1 MSRRLILRQAQDERV
16 NKPPELAT
24 IVRVEELTILP
35 QNSARTVSILG
46 GTGQQG
52 RGLARRFAHAGVPVV
67 VGSRDPERARE
78 TVAAWPTSAAATP
91 IRVADNASAVAA
103 ADVTILAVP
112 FATVDLLLQ
121 DIGPHFRAGSLA
133 IDLTV
138 PVTFVDGKMAMLD
151 VAEGSAA
158 EHVRAR
164 LPATVRLACAFKTL
178 PAHLLGAG
186 GESLDC
192 DEFVCGDSDEARS
205 EALALAARLPG
216 LRAIDVGPLSRARS
230 IEHLTAL
237 AIAINRRHKI
247 HDARFRVIG
256 L

>member
-1 MSRRLILRQAQDERV
+1 M
-16 NKPPELAT
+16 
-24 IVRVEELTILP
+24 
-35 QNSARTVSILG
+35 SILG

-52 RGLARRFAHAGVPVV
+52 RGLAQRLAHAGVQVI

-78 TVAAWPTSAAATP
+78 TVGAWTRTATATP

-112 FATVDLLLQ
+112 FATVDPLLQ
-121 DIGPHFRAGSLA
+121 ELHPHFRARALA

-138 PVTFVDGKMAMLD
+138 PVTFAAGKMAMLD

-158 EHVRAR
+158 EHIRAQ
-164 LPATVRLACAFKTL
+164 LPTAVRLACAFKTV

-186 GESLDC
+186 LEPLDC
-192 DEFVCGDSDEARS
+192 DEFVCGDSDDARS
-205 EALALAARLPG
+205 EASALVALLPG
-216 LRAIDVGPLSRARS
+216 LRAVDVGPLSRARS

-247 HDARFRVIG
+247 HDARFRVVG